1 MIVTNTQT
9 GTNIAE
15 IADSI
20 YRINTPV
27 DAIPGGFSFNQYLI
41 VDDEP
46 LLYHTGLRKLFPLVQ
61 EAVAHLLP
69 VERLRYIAFSHVEA
83 DECGALNQ
91 WLAAAPQALPVC
103 SRIAAMTSINDMAD
117 HAPRALSDGEQLTL
131 GRHVLEWFDTPHLP
145 HGWETGLMM
154 EQQTR
159 TLLCGDLFTQ
169 PGAHNPAL
177 TESDILE
184 PSETLRQAL
193 EYYAHARNTRGMLE
207 RLAKTEPL
215 TLACMHG
222 SAWRGNGAALLRALA
237 DRLEKS

>member
-1 MIVTNTQT
+1 MTVTNTQT

-15 IADSI
+15 IADGI

-61 EAVAHLLP
+61 EAVAHILP
-69 VERLRYIAFSHVEA
+69 VDRLRYIAFSHVEA

-117 HAPRALSDGEQLTL
+117 RVPCALSDGEQLTL
-131 GRHVLEWFDTPHLP
+131 VAT
-145 HGWETGLMM
+145 
-154 EQQTR
+154 
-159 TLLCGDLFTQ
+159 
-169 PGAHNPAL
+169 
-177 TESDILE
+177 S
-184 PSETLRQAL
+184 S
-193 EYYAHARNTRGMLE
+193 
-207 RLAKTEPL
+207 
-215 TLACMHG
+215 HG
-222 SAWRGNGAALLRALA
+222 STRRTCRTGGRPA
-237 DRLEKS
+237 